1 MRTVK
6 GNKNHERETLMEISK
21 LRAQILNKNDNAEQ
35 KVRLENEM
43 DIRLGKLS
51 IAMEA
56 YPDLKSSENFLQ
68 LQASLNEVEEQ

>member
-21 LRAQILNKNDNAEQ
+21 LRAQILNKNDNADQ